1 MHNVCLC
8 TSAAIGHHLTAS
20 VAFANAQ
27 QQLSVSAAADDRFPQ
42 PAGAEL
48 TIELATWER
57 SASAGADDRN
67 ATRAIVPARTR
78 FHVRTRLSPQPP
90 SDLRMRGKRG
100 TRRPLSP
107 ECERRS
113 DGPRRACSG
122 RARGVRPTRRRLP
135 LRLGGAEGSCSRS
148 PEWDAWKAR
157 TSASRSKWRVEVE
170 YGESVVFGC
179 CGGDQRVG
187 GRDAVVAIGTLGQLT
202 ECDRRCVGDGAVVAQ
217 DA

>member
-1 MHNVCLC
+1 MQNVCLC
-8 TSAAIGHHLTAS
+8 TSAAIGNHLTAS

-90 SDLRMRGKRG
+90 SDLRMRGKQG
-100 TRRPLSP
+100 ATRRF
-107 ECERRS
+107 
-113 DGPRRACSG
+113 
-122 RARGVRPTRRRLP
+122 RP
-135 LRLGGAEGSCSRS
+135 
-148 PEWDAWKAR
+148 
-157 TSASRSKWRVEVE
+157 SASARA
-170 YGESVVFGC
+170 SVAG
-179 CGGDQRVG
+179 
-187 GRDAVVAIGTLGQLT
+187 APAGTS
-202 ECDRRCVGDGAVVAQ
+202 CRRPPGATT
-217 DA
+217 